1 MLPHL
6 ANELGIDMLKAEF
19 PGDVSTPA
27 GQAAADACK
36 RLAAGI
42 SVAWVILSAGVGY
55 EQFRERV
62 RIAAGAGSCGFPAGR
77 SIWHDAASVHDPAK
91 RAAAVAD
98 AAKRLDELTAI
109 TRAARHALAA
119 GARRARPRCRVP
131 ERLVQYVAFAAG
143 CHPRS
148 RVGASS
154 GMGDRRTYRA
164 A

>member
-1 MLPHL
+1 MEGIIQSGHL

-42 SVAWVILSAGVGY
+42 SMPWVILSAGVGY

-62 RIAAGAGSCGFPAGR
+62 RIAAGAGTCGFLAGR

-91 RAAAVAD
+91 RAVAD

-109 TRAARHALAA
+109 TRAHGTPWQPALSGRDLVAAFPSGWYSTWHSQPAVTHA
-119 GARRARPRCRVP
+119 P
-131 ERLVQYVAFAAG
+131 E
-143 CHPRS
+143 
-148 RVGASS
+148 
-154 GMGDRRTYRA
+154 
-164 A
+164 